1 MNNLV
6 ISEETILE
14 NTIEPVEIVFEVL
27 EAAESQ
33 SAEIFNTKH
42 KRFGAVDL
50 WKIHSAKR
58 QVKIFSSL

>member
-6 ISEETILE
+6 ISEEKILE
-14 NTIEPVEIVFEVL
+14 NTIEPVEIFFKVL

-33 SAEIFNTKH
+33 SAETAIMKH

-58 QVKIFSSL
+58 QFKIFSSY

>member
-6 ISEETILE
+6 ISEEKILE

-33 SAEIFNTKH
+33 SAETVIMKH

-58 QVKIFSSL
+58 QFKIFSSH